1 MTKLDGNGRRNLQIL
16 WTPAAERDLDH
27 IEKHISKNN
36 PGAALSVV
44 LEVIG
49 TEILLAE
56 HTHIG
61 KPGRVHGTREFV
73 VPDYPS
79 YILIYR
85 VKDDVL
91 EILRVLHAALKW
103 P

>member
-1 MTKLDGNGRRNLQIL
+1 MQIL
-16 WTPAAERDLDH
+16 WTPPAERDLDS

-36 PGAALSVV
+36 PHAALSVV
-44 LEVIG
+44 LEIID
-49 TEILLAE
+49 TETLLAE

-73 VPDYPS
+73 IPDYPS

-85 VKDDVL
+85 VRYDVL